1 MSKLIQTKFISLPN
15 ILYGKNI
22 VNEILQSDV
31 NKENLIRELDKLMSE
46 DNSQMNS
53 SFKSLHQSLINNDKS
68 KFFNVLNSM

>member
-53 SFKSLHQSLINNDKS
+53 SFKSIHHSLINNDKS

>member
-53 SFKSLHQSLINNDKS
+53 SFKSLHHSLINNDKS